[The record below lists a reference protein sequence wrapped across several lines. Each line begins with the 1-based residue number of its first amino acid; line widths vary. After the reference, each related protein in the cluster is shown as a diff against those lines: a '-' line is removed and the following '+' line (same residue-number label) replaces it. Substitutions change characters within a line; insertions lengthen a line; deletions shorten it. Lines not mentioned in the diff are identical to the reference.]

1 MKNYADLINQLQG
14 PDLPLYAEAI
24 EAIEE
29 LLARQVVIRDT
40 GGDDY
45 YTGGMVGIDAVVTAC
60 ADAGVACIYK
70 EIDGNLVRSYES
82 YDAAGKSRGKMK
94 VEFR

>member
-1 MKNYADLINQLQG
+1 MRNYADLIQQLQG

-40 GGDDY
+40 AGDDY
-45 YTGGMVGIDAVVTAC
+45 YTGGMVGIDEVVTAC
-60 ADAGVACIYK
+60 ANAGVACIYK
-70 EIDGNLVRSYES
+70 EIDNNLVRSCEAYGV
-82 YDAAGKSRGKMK
+82 DGKSQGK
-94 VEFR
+94 VEVELL